1 MVSDLMANQYTVS
14 ALKKHKRAEQSAFYQ
29 LLFHFS
35 GHDSKNRASS
45 SDDDDDDDDQEE
57 GNEPHFVIGGK

>member
-1 MVSDLMANQYTVS
+1 MVSDLMANYSLST
-14 ALKKHKRAEQSAFYQ
+14 KKHKRAEQSAFYQ

-45 SDDDDDDDDQEE
+45 SDNDDDDDDQEE

>member
-1 MVSDLMANQYTVS
+1 MVSDLMANYSLST
-14 ALKKHKRAEQSAFYQ
+14 KKHKRAEQSAFYQ

-45 SDDDDDDDDQEE
+45 SDDDDDDDDDDQEE

>member
-1 MVSDLMANQYTVS
+1 M
-14 ALKKHKRAEQSAFYQ
+14 
-29 LLFHFS
+29 LFHFS

>member
-1 MVSDLMANQYTVS
+1 MVSDLMANQYSLST
-14 ALKKHKRAEQSAFYQ
+14 KKAQKSL

>member
-1 MVSDLMANQYTVS
+1 MVSDLMANQYSLGT
-14 ALKKHKRAEQSAFYQ
+14 KKHKRAEQSAFYQ